1 MPVKKKILIV
11 DDERSLLESLEMF
24 FSEKGYEVA
33 CAATAAE
40 AIAENEDS
48 MMPLE
53 TPEVVSD
60 GLQVMNEQLGVPLS
74 AVARQMGVQPRLLDD
89 LLGKATESSDTN
101 VVNLFR

>member
-1 MPVKKKILIV
+1 
-11 DDERSLLESLEMF
+11 
-24 FSEKGYEVA
+24 
-33 CAATAAE
+33 
-40 AIAENEDS
+40 

-60 GLQVMNEQLGVPLS
+60 GLELMNEQLGIPLS

-89 LLGKATESSDTN
+89 LLGKETESSDAS